1 MGCRDIERGDFI
13 AKKKYK
19 GKFTQREIELLAFI
33 LYHVYTES
41 QDDLIRGF
49 CKRVLERFEYYPQNW
64 DIEINKQRSN
74 EC

>member
-1 MGCRDIERGDFI
+1 MGCRGIERGDFI

-19 GKFTQREIELLAFI
+19 AKLTQKEIELLNFI
-33 LYHVYTES
+33 LHRIYAETEDS
-41 QDDLIRGF
+41 LIRGF
-49 CKRVLERFEYYPQNW
+49 CKRIMERFEYYPQNW